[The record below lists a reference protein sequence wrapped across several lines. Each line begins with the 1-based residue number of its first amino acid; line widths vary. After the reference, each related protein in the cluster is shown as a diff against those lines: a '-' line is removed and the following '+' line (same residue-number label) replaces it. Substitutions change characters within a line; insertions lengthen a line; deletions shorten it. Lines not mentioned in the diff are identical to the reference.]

1 MKQML
6 QYEDYD
12 AFADDYCDEV
22 VERIKQ
28 LLEKSGISQ
37 GTLAAKSGLGQSTVS
52 KFLAGDTRVS
62 LIHIAKIC
70 RALEVDPGEVLSLEP
85 GGKERENY
93 PDMTENWENDM
104 LISDPSHPVFK
115 GYLRKFEVYFNSTI
129 SSENQILHGTLT
141 LQPSANKRYC
151 AAEMILDTGKKDING
166 NPNYKRY
173 RGKVTVSLSMSAC
186 YCVLTETEIGEIC
199 FLVFNHLFLFKEDLI
214 CRMACAATVSSGGNK
229 RPTMHRLLLSRA
241 ELDVDH
247 PDSEDF
253 KFLRGQLML
262 NTSDILIEKRAY
274 DKFKKEEQ
282 DFVEKNEIRELL
294 DELEGG
300 TWESLQVYRIDEAKI
315 RNADCRQE
323 EKIRL
328 ISLLRNYSMN
338 EKYNKISTK
347 TDEHIFNYI
356 ENKIYYKNT
365 DP

>member
-1 MKQML
+1 MCISDRDKTQ
-6 QYEDYD
+6 
-12 AFADDYCDEV
+12 ADRSAVSANVDLEHFTFKESTT
-22 VERIKQ
+22 VEI
-28 LLEKSGISQ
+28 EPDGSSVI
-37 GTLAAKSGLGQSTVS
+37 TVKYS
-52 KFLAGDTRVS
+52 RKTYTITFHGEQ
-62 LIHIAKIC
+62 AKILTC
-70 RALEVDPGEVLSLEP
+70 GEEAHEHSIWNGCYKWNGWRFVLDCDKRPHTHGNGCYSSGTTLYLTAKYQQDIGAKWLELVG
-85 GGKERENY
+85 
-93 PDMTENWENDM
+93 PD
-104 LISDPSHPVFK
+104 
-115 GYLRKFEVYFNSTI
+115 TI
-129 SSENQILHGTLT
+129 YAGRSWRWDDSYYT
-141 LQPSANKRYC
+141 
-151 AAEMILDTGKKDING
+151 DV
-166 NPNYKRY
+166 YKRQ
-173 RGKVTVSLSMSAC
+173 GKVTVSLSMSAC
-186 YCVLTETEIGEIC
+186 YFVLTETEIGEIC

-347 TDEHIFNYI
+347 TDEHICNYI

-365 DP
+365 DT